1 MMTALVLEI
10 LDGDKNAKP
19 SLKGRLFGTKNI
31 RRTQKSV
38 EDMWKELGGYA
49 RKAYRMRIDAFNFLH
64 ETLEDDLK
72 EEFGGGERSRGGATP
87 NGDIPTKL
95 RLSAELRFFAGGA
108 VYYVL

>member
-1 MMTALVLEI
+1 MTALVLEI

-31 RRTQKSV
+31 RRTRKSV
-38 EDMWKELGGYA
+38 EGMWNELGGYA
-49 RKAYRMRIDAFNFLH
+49 RKAYRMSIDAFNFLH

-72 EEFGGGERSRGGATP
+72 EEFGWGERSRGTTP

-95 RLSAELRFFAGGA
+95 RLSAALRFFCRRGC
-108 VYYVL
+108 V